1 MSKFCREKAGCKM
14 LDKRH
19 HRYTRR
25 LIFYWLIESLENP
38 KIPRHYPSLP
48 KPVYAI
54 STVTWGNKI
63 IVMCGLDKTGQ
74 TLNDVIMY
82 DTETGRSE
90 RLPALNHKRSGHS
103 AVIMHDVI
111 VVSGDGMI
119 SRNISIR

>member
-1 MSKFCREKAGCKM
+1 
-14 LDKRH
+14 
-19 HRYTRR
+19 
-25 LIFYWLIESLENP
+25 
-38 KIPRHYPSLP
+38 
-48 KPVYAI
+48 
-54 STVTWGNKI
+54 
-63 IVMCGLDKTGQ
+63 MCGLDKTGQ